1 MQSAEERRRSLGA
14 SALER
19 LAEKERR
26 AREVRA
32 KKASLPPISPEAN

>member
-19 LAEKERR
+19 LAEKEKR
-26 AREVRA
+26 AKEVRA
-32 KKASLPPISPEAN
+32 KKATLPPISPEAN